1 MLSDVQINK
10 LGDILSSHLNL
21 GELRTIFIKTGFQE
35 FDNHIF
41 RNAVNFGNDNLSH
54 LCMQITEEILT
65 SDEENIKHFW
75 EVSSV
80 TNALKKNDL
89 DLYQIIEGYISG
101 DELKTVTATPVNNT
115 NENIYNVLKD
125 AEALLETRGPGEAYD
140 RIHTALHGTLKL
152 MCDKNAI
159 ARTDKHRVDEL
170 LTLIN
175 NHLKAQ
181 KDSERNKLVFEML
194 RSAIAILTKTNELR
208 NHHSNAHAN
217 ATLLN
222 DADAKFS
229 INLIRSI
236 ISYVDDLL
244 V

>member
-10 LGDILSSHLNL
+10 FGYILSSHLSL
-21 GELRTIFIKTGFQE
+21 GEWRTIFINTGFQE
-35 FDNHIF
+35 LDNHIF

-54 LCMQITEEILT
+54 LCMQVTEEILT
-65 SDEENIKHFW
+65 SDEGNIRHFW

-80 TNALKKNDL
+80 PNALKKNDL

-101 DELKTVTATPVNNT
+101 DVLKTVTATPVNNT

-152 MCDKNAI
+152 MCDNNAI
-159 ARTDKHRVDEL
+159 ARTDKNRVDEL
-170 LTLIN
+170 LSLIN

-194 RSAIAILTKTNELR
+194 RSAIAILNKTNELR